1 MSGGAG
7 GGPIINI
14 RGERVALGPLRRGL
28 IPLYLRWTNDFTV
41 MRTFGLPIP
50 RTPEHETFGGGAYYE
65 RMLTSEGAVWFT
77 IYEAATL
84 RPIGHTDLFDIDWR
98 NRTATFGIMIG
109 EADCRGKGYGTET
122 TRLMLDYAFTALS
135 LHSVMLT
142 VAEYNVAG
150 RHAYERAGFR
160 EWGRRRECRMRAGR
174 LYDLIYMECLSTD
187 FTSPVLA
194 AILTPESPS

>member
-1 MSGGAG
+1 MDMPADEA
-7 GGPIINI
+7 PIVNI
-14 RGERVALGPLRRGL
+14 RGTLVALGPLRREL
-28 IPLYLRWTNDFTV
+28 LPAYHRWINDFTV
-41 MRTFGLPIP
+41 LRTLGGNIRPMSMDQEAGWYDHSSQ
-50 RTPEHETFGGGAYYE
+50 TEHNHP
-65 RMLTSEGAVWFT
+65 FT
-77 IYEAATL
+77 IYERSSW
-84 RPIGHTDLFDIDWR
+84 RPIGSTALMGVDQA
-98 NRTATFGIMIG
+98 NRTAEFGIMIG

-150 RHAYERAGFR
+150 RRAYERAGFR

-174 LYDLIYMECLSTD
+174 LYDLLYMECLSTD

>member
-1 MSGGAG
+1 MDMPADEA
-7 GGPIINI
+7 PIVNI
-14 RGERVALGPLRRGL
+14 RGTLVALGPLRREL
-28 IPLYLRWTNDFTV
+28 LPAYHRWINDFTV
-41 MRTFGLPIP
+41 LRTLGGNIRPMSMDQEAGWYDHSSQ
-50 RTPEHETFGGGAYYE
+50 TEHNHP
-65 RMLTSEGAVWFT
+65 FT
-77 IYEAATL
+77 IYEL
-84 RPIGHTDLFDIDWR
+84 SSRMPIGSTALMGVDQA
-98 NRTATFGIMIG
+98 NRTAEFGIMIG

-150 RHAYERAGFR
+150 RRAYERAGFR

-174 LYDLIYMECLSTD
+174 LYDLLYMECLSTD